1 MYVYNKV
8 SFTWILLLSLLKG
21 SVSWFVFPVM
31 LYSHKQEADDIVR
44 VAKTANDTSAEAYN
58 LLLRT
63 LAGENQTAFEI
74 EELNRKWVQ
83 FKLFL

>member
-1 MYVYNKV
+1 
-8 SFTWILLLSLLKG
+8 
-21 SVSWFVFPVM
+21 M

-44 VAKTANDTSAEAYN
+44 VAKTASDTSAEAYN

-74 EELNRKWVQ
+74 EELNRKWV
-83 FKLFL
+83 